1 MAQTPKKI
9 RRLPK
14 DIADRPGREIME
26 RIFGKR
32 IMLEVDAIVSE
43 RSQDVEDKSDTS
55 TMKRG

>member
-14 DIADRPGREIME
+14 NIAERPGHEIME

-32 IMLEVDAIVSE
+32 VMREVDSLVAE
-43 RSQDVEDKSDTS
+43 RSQDSEKKGDNLTIKE
-55 TMKRG
+55 